1 MAGIGSAA
9 VALMASCVCN
19 RKKSLGP
26 LHLVHVPRYIL
37 YIYILELFNKIA
49 KQGIETWWSCWE
61 WHMWCVSL
69 LKESSFTKSTCKSF
83 EWEPGQ
89 AFKPRHLIWK
99 VKKTRVVDS
108 IRFVRFPFASENLT
122 KALPWV
128 LLLLYN
134 PPLAEPRHH
143 WRKLCKPRRMDLV
156 RFQTKLQMC
165 LWTIEDA
172 ATSFRI

>member
-1 MAGIGSAA
+1 MYLDIY
-9 VALMASCVCN
+9 CI
-19 RKKSLGP
+19 
-26 LHLVHVPRYIL
+26 YIIL

-49 KQGIETWWSCWE
+49 KQEIETWWSCWE
-61 WHMWCVSL
+61 WRMWCVSL
-69 LKESSFTKSTCKSF
+69 LKESSFTKSTFKSF

-89 AFKPRHLIWK
+89 AFKPRHLFIWK
-99 VKKTRVVDS
+99 KWKRHESSIRFDS
-108 IRFVRFPFASENLT
+108 IRQISLSLPQRIRQKHT
-122 KALPWV
+122 KALPRV

-134 PPLAEPRHH
+134 PPLEPRHH